1 VRLAPQVAAACSLAR
16 VLVVFH
22 HTWRSGDIY
31 ECQSSLGWLV
41 VCRRHLM
48 FDADKATCKRRCPAA
63 ATAAAAVVAG

>member
-16 VLVVFH
+16 ALVVFH
-22 HTWRSGDIY
+22 RTWRSGDIY
-31 ECQSSLGWLV
+31 ECQSSLGLL